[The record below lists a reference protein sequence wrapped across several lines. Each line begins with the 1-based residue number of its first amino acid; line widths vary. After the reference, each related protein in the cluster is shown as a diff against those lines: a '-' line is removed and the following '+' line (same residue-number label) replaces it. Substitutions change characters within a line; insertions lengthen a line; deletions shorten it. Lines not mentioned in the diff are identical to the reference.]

1 MEIYSFKLKSKNN
14 ANVFLVETSEGEFVL
29 HSDIIVKLR
38 IEKGA
43 INDNV
48 FYSAAKESSVLIAF
62 NLATKYISSKL
73 KTEQQIKDYLYKKD
87 FHKTTVDAVIE
98 KLRDYKII
106 DDKNFAEAYAKSNPN
121 FSKNKLKQKL
131 FSVGVK
137 SNVVDESLIDVDDSE
152 SCKHN
157 AEKYLRNKIANKQT
171 IDKLIR
177 RLQGMGYNWDT
188 IKSTLYILKCE
199 TEED

>member
-14 ANVFLVETSEGEFVL
+14 ANVFLVDTSEGEFVL
-29 HSDIIVKLR
+29 HSDIIVKHH
-38 IEKGA
+38 IEKGS

-48 FYSAAKESSVLIAF
+48 FHSSVEESAVLIAF

-87 FHKTTVDAVIE
+87 FHKATVDTVIE
-98 KLRDYKII
+98 KLKDYKII
-106 DDKNFAEAYAKSNPN
+106 DDKNYAEIYAKSNPS

-137 SNVVDESLIDVDDSE
+137 ANVVDESLIDVDDYF
-152 SCKHN
+152 SCLKN
-157 AEKYLRNKIANKQT
+157 AEKYMRNKVADKQT
-171 IDKLIR
+171 IEKLIR
-177 RLQGMGYNWDT
+177 RLQSMGYSWDT
-188 IKSTLYILKCE
+188 IKSALNKLKCDL
-199 TEED
+199 ED